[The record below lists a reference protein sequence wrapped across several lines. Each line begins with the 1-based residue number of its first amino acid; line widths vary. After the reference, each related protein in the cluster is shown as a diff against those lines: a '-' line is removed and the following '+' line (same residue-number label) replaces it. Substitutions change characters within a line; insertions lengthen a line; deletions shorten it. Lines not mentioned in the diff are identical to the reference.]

1 MTYEYVIAGAG
12 AAGLSLA
19 LHLAASRPTGPS
31 MLLIEPDLSHPAEHA
46 WGFWANQPTLFDSI
60 VQRSWQRLCVTTSR
74 SERQLE
80 ARTYR
85 YAVLA
90 GADFR
95 QYAHARLVG
104 NPGVNLLGG
113 AVAQIVDG
121 RDAATVVLA
130 DGRTYDGRWVF
141 DSRYRPASPAAGPA
155 ASCPLWQCFEGW
167 EIEVAGRALD
177 DAAATLMDFRIP
189 QERATRFAYVLPLS
203 GHRALVE
210 HVTCGSHQPSR
221 SQQELALAGYVERVL
236 GIREFRILRHERG
249 ASPLTTRPFPRQVGS
264 RVMTIGIAGG
274 RIKPST
280 GYAFMRI
287 QRDSEAITRSLRQTG
302 QPFALPPD
310 SPRHRRY
317 DAVLLEL
324 MRHRPELVEVI
335 FDRLFARNSLD
346 RIFRFLDEATC
357 LTEEARLAA
366 SLPPWFWL
374 RALVPAWIER
384 SAPCIS
390 PRVSS

>member
-1 MTYEYVIAGAG
+1 MIREYVIVGAG

-19 LHLAASRPTGPS
+19 LHLAASQPPGRS
-31 MLLIEPDLSHPAEHA
+31 MLLIDPDLSHPAEHA
-46 WGFWANQPTLFDSI
+46 WGFWANRPTLFDSI
-60 VQRSWQRLCVTTSR
+60 VQRSWQHLRVATSR

-80 ARTYR
+80 ARSYR

-95 QYAHARLVG
+95 QYARATLVG
-104 NPGVNLLGG
+104 NPGVNLLEGT
-113 AVAQIVDG
+113 VAQIAG
-121 RDAATVVLA
+121 GHDAATVILA

-141 DSRYRPASPAAGPA
+141 DSRSRAAAPAGPA
-155 ASCPLWQCFEGW
+155 ASSRLWQWFEGW
-167 EIEVAGRALD
+167 EIEAAGRAPD
-177 DAAATLMDFRIP
+177 EAAATLMDFRIP

-203 GHRALVE
+203 GHRALVQ
-210 HVTCGSHQPSR
+210 HVTCGSRQPTR
-221 SQQELALAGYVERVL
+221 SEQELALAGYVERVM
-236 GIREFRILRHERG
+236 GIRRFRILRHERG
-249 ASPLTTRPFPRQVGS
+249 ASPLTTKRFPRQVGS

-287 QRDSEAITRSLRQTG
+287 QRDSEAIVRSLRRTG
-302 QPFALPPD
+302 QPFAVPAD

-335 FDRLFARNSLD
+335 LDRLFACNSLD
-346 RIFRFLDEATC
+346 RIFRFLDEATS
-357 LTEEARLAA
+357 LAEEARLATT
-366 SLPPWFWL
+366 LPPWFWL
-374 RALVPAWIER
+374 RALVPG
-384 SAPCIS
+384 PD
-390 PRVSS
+390 